1 MRFLCLH
8 GAGTNAE
15 IFEIQSGGISYDLA
29 KYGHTFKYYDG
40 CMEAEVEPRT
50 SPRPPHLKI
59 RKLKGLFTGPFYNHY
74 PRDRAPGEYLAP
86 AMKHVYD
93 IIEREGPFDAVMGFS
108 QGAALACAMIV
119 HHAKTH
125 QEPLFKVAV
134 FICGAAPFDST
145 GNEVIPDTSA
155 EGEYPVKI
163 PTANI
168 VGKQDELYPSSMHLS
183 RLCEPSKM
191 SFHDHGSKHMVP
203 FDVENTNAMVA
214 AIEATVQKALR
225 GE

>member
-15 IFEIQSGGISYDLA
+15 IFEIQSGGITYDLA
-29 KYGHTFKYYDG
+29 KYGHTFKYYNG
-40 CMEAEVEPRT
+40 CMEAEVEPQ
-50 SPRPPHLKI
+50 
-59 RKLKGLFTGPFYNHY
+59 LKGLFTGPFYNHY

-93 IIEREGPFDAVMGFS
+93 IIERDGPFDAVMGFS
-108 QGAALACAMIV
+108 QGAALACAMIA

-134 FICGAAPFDST
+134 FICGAVPFDST
-145 GNEVIPDTSA
+145 GNEIIPEPSA
-155 EGEYPVKI
+155 GDEYPVNI

-168 VGKQDELYPSSMHLS
+168 VGKQDELYPSSMRLS
-183 RLCEPSKM
+183 RLCDPSKM

-203 FDVENTNAMVA
+203 FDVKNTEAMVA
-214 AIEATVQKALR
+214 VIEAAVQRALR

>member
-29 KYGHTFKYYDG
+29 KYGHTFKYYNG

-50 SPRPPHLKI
+50 SSPHALHTKDKI
-59 RKLKGLFTGPFYNHY
+59 RKLKGLFNGPFYNHY

-125 QEPLFKVAV
+125 QEPLFKVA
-134 FICGAAPFDST
+134 
-145 GNEVIPDTSA
+145 
-155 EGEYPVKI
+155 
-163 PTANI
+163 
-168 VGKQDELYPSSMHLS
+168 DELYPSSIHLS

-214 AIEATVQKALR
+214 AIEAAVQKALK